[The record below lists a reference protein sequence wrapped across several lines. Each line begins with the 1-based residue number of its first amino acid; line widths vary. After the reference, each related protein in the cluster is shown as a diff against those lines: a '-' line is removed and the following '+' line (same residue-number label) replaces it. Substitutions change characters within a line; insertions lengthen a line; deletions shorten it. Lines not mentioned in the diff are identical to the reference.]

1 MIEKFKTRYDRVE
14 KGFLIFIMSFMG
26 FNMFAQVVLRYAF
39 HYPLPFGEELS
50 RYLQIWL
57 MFFGL
62 VFGLRTNTHIRMS
75 LLYDRFPPRL
85 RAFIDF
91 FLDVCV
97 LSALFLVFPGSV
109 DYFVNQLPMSW
120 LGISWMSMGV
130 TAFAIPATF
139 AMLIV
144 YFIIRC
150 IFFVAGLFRTIPKAA
165 E

>member
-1 MIEKFKTRYDRVE
+1 MIEKFKTRYDRLE
-14 KGFLIFIMSFMG
+14 RSFLIFIISFMG

-62 VFGLRTNTHIRMS
+62 VFGLRTNTHIRMG
-75 LLYDRFPPRL
+75 LFYNRFPARL
-85 RAFIDF
+85 RVFIDF

-144 YFIIRC
+144 YLIIRC
-150 IFFVAGLFRTIPKAA
+150 ISFVARLFRNVSTAV

>member
-1 MIEKFKTRYDRVE
+1 MIEKIRTHYDRIE
-14 KGFLIFIMSFMG
+14 KCFLIFIMVFMG
-26 FNMFAQVVLRYAF
+26 FNMFIQVVLRYAF
-39 HYPLPFGEELS
+39 QYPLPFGEELS

-91 FLDVCV
+91 CLDLCV

-144 YFIIRC
+144 YLIIRC
-150 IFFVAGLFRTIPKAA
+150 ILYVAGLFRSTPAA
-165 E
+165 AK

>member
-1 MIEKFKTRYDRVE
+1 MIEQLKTRYDRLE
-14 KGFLIFIMSFMG
+14 KGFLIFIISFMG

-39 HYPLPFGEELS
+39 RYPLPFGEELS

-62 VFGLRTNTHIRMS
+62 VFGLRMNTHIRMG
-75 LLYDRFPPRL
+75 LLYNRFSARL

-91 FLDVCV
+91 FLDLCV

-130 TAFAIPATF
+130 TAFAIPASF

-144 YFIIRC
+144 YFMIRC
-150 IFFVAGLFRTIPKAA
+150 ISFIAGLFRTVSTAVK
-165 E
+165 